1 MHRAVTPFAF
11 AVAALVMLASP
22 ARAAECGKWEGD
34 TIRCTFRDEK
44 VRFTVER
51 IKDHSFAVGFEI
63 WHSVCGKTG
72 RSTHRGTLALA
83 DAQAVPLPPM
93 EAGKNQC
100 YEIFFNLCLA
110 ENRVEMDCFG
120 AIEVTPESQ

>member
-22 ARAAECGKWEGD
+22 ADAAECGKWEGD

-44 VRFTVER
+44 VQLSVRR

-83 DAQAVPLPPM
+83 DAQPVPLPPM
-93 EAGKNQC
+93 EAAKNQC

-120 AIEVTPESQ
+120 AIEVTPEPQ